1 MHFSALTSLLLVIAT
16 LSSAAPVEERQLNG
30 ALLCPLLGT
39 PLCNVQCMLLTQTS
53 GQCAPN
59 RKCFCADDAGTILE

>member
-1 MHFSALTSLLLVIAT
+1 MHFSNIIAALVAFVTFTV
-16 LSSAAPVEERQLNG
+16 AAPVEERQLNG

-39 PLCNVQCMLLTQTS
+39 PLCNVQCMLVTQTS